1 METKEAFLAL
11 DPEQV
16 FTKELQDAVAAADID
31 ALEPS
36 EAGFVVSVDG
46 AASNIIFG
54 MVDGALAVK
63 GINN

>member
-16 FTKELQDAVAAADID
+16 FTKELQDAVAAADIS

-36 EAGFVVSVDG
+36 EAGFVVSGDG

-54 MVDGALAVK
+54 VVDGALAVE